1 MILSINHFG
10 IAAPQAPTL
19 ILDLFLPSGLYAIPP
34 RQPQPF
40 VIVRLIVPELLFV
53 NVQLHGIMVKIV
65 LQWLC
70 SCHQYF
76 LI

>member
-1 MILSINHFG
+1 MILSIDHFG

-19 ILDLFLPSGLYAIPP
+19 ILDLLLPARLDAIPYC
-34 RQPQPF
+34 QPQPF
-40 VIVRLIVPELLFV
+40 VIVCLIVPELLFV
-53 NVQLHGIMVKIV
+53 NVQLDGILVKII
-65 LQWLC
+65 LQRLC